1 METVNK
7 LPNRLCGLFGLGNV
21 DVGELKL
28 AWQTFESVYFMYMC
42 HMDAALSLQASISI
56 FKDNG
61 QLEELIFFCFR
72 TDETLRLMHFEESFL
87 TFLTC

>member
-1 METVNK
+1 
-7 LPNRLCGLFGLGNV
+7 
-21 DVGELKL
+21 
-28 AWQTFESVYFMYMC
+28 MYMC

-61 QLEELIFFCFR
+61 QLEELIFFFR

>member
-1 METVNK
+1 
-7 LPNRLCGLFGLGNV
+7 
-21 DVGELKL
+21 
-28 AWQTFESVYFMYMC
+28 
-42 HMDAALSLQASISI
+42 MDAALSLQASISI

-61 QLEELIFFCFR
+61 QLEELIFFFFR